1 MFKRYLCRNNELLLM
16 IGILSLVIVNTS
28 CHSHK
33 KPAYSFDITQN
44 NTLFN
49 KNDSTSRKIILL
61 SGDNVV
67 ILNPRSKLY
76 KPANAGKTDHN
87 LSLDGDA
94 FFEIHS
100 MQDTPVIIHTG
111 MLNLITSGSFFRV
124 YAHQQNPGQTVKVLR
139 GQLVAEKAYPSDFP
153 DTERLDAGDMV
164 MINKDIDLMEKETFD
179 TASLAAWWHGDMVF
193 NHTPFNDAMQQLED
207 WFDVEIE
214 INGNNLHLD
223 DSSYHITA
231 SYHNPGLKAVLDS
244 LSMQKKFRYKIEKG
258 RAEISF

>member
-1 MFKRYLCRNNELLLM
+1 MYKKSLYRNNELLLM
-16 IGILSLVIVNTS
+16 IGILSLLIFNIS

-33 KPAYSFDITQN
+33 KPANSFDITQN
-44 NTLFN
+44 NTLFD
-49 KNDSTSRKIILL
+49 KNDSTAREIIPL
-61 SGDNVV
+61 SGNNVV

-76 KPANAGKTDHN
+76 KPANVEKADHN

-94 FFEIHS
+94 FFEISSTH
-100 MQDTPVIIHTG
+100 DTPVIIHTG

-139 GQLVAEKAYPSDFP
+139 GRLVAEKAYSSDFP

-179 TASLAAWWHGDMVF
+179 TTSLAAWWHGNMVF
-193 NHTPFNDAMQQLED
+193 NHAPFNDVMRQLED

-214 INGNNLHLD
+214 IKGNNLHLD

-231 SYHNPGLKAVLDS
+231 SYHDPGLKAVLDS
-244 LSMQKKFRYKIEKG
+244 LSIQKKFRYKIGKD
-258 RAEISF
+258 RVEISF